1 MSQPSPRPTRQP
13 VRDAILAVPPGAA
26 RARTVAQLRATA
38 VRDAVRDSAARGS
51 DGVVT
56 ATTTAGRT
64 VRIQRVNLS
73 PESAETAWVDVY
85 LEGQTENGDAH
96 FRVINPPTLVEDRNG
111 SIIVNGVRHRE
122 DPLLALAEVVA
133 GYGGAAR

>member
-38 VRDAVRDSAARGS
+38 VRDAVRDSTAR
-51 DGVVT
+51 DNNDVVT
-56 ATTTAGRT
+56 ATTAAGRT
-64 VRIQRVNLS
+64 VRIQRVELS

-85 LEGQTENGDAH
+85 LEGQTETGEAH
-96 FRVINPPTLVEDRNG
+96 FRVINPPTLVEDRG
-111 SIIVNGVRHRE
+111 GEIIVNGVRHRE
-122 DPLLALAEVVA
+122 DPLLALAEVLA
-133 GYGGAAR
+133 GHGGAVR